1 MIKPFLDTTFWW
13 AGLAGR
19 SLCLI
24 CEALLLSTF
33 VALAY
38 SMLVASILAVPISVS
53 SEQGYAEAIFF
64 GFLAPIQ
71 FFVGLL
77 MGAAGSVFLEWFIH
91 RIRRSEK

>member
-1 MIKPFLDTTFWW
+1 M
-13 AGLAGR
+13 
-19 SLCLI
+19 
-24 CEALLLSTF
+24 CEALSVIHF
-33 VALAY
+33 RGVRVFHACCEF
-38 SMLVASILAVPISVS
+38 LAVPISVP

>member
-19 SLCLI
+19 SLCLM

-33 VALAY
+33 VAFAY

-77 MGAAGSVFLEWFIH
+77 MRAAGSVFREWFIH